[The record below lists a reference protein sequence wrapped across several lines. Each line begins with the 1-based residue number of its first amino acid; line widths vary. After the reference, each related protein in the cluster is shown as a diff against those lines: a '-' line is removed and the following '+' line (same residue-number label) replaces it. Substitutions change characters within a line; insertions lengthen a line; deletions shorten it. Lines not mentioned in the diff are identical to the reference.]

1 MSNRKIGA
9 SINNTQRIKQATHLQ
24 TCTLPLLLAYPL
36 CVHTP
41 MTCCR
46 RSDALRLSLSD
57 AFAGQAGSQQHNNSD
72 QQHNSNKPRLTEEA
86 CNALL
91 EQCLKLATENKIT
104 ERNAWQLNL
113 ITHLPDI
120 VGGPARGGSG
130 SRGGGRGGAGAV
142 SSSAAAGFNFQ
153 KMSGGLDAG
162 RGGVGR

>member
-1 MSNRKIGA
+1 MSY
-9 SINNTQRIKQATHLQ
+9 H
-24 TCTLPLLLAYPL
+24 
-36 CVHTP
+36 
-41 MTCCR
+41 CR